1 MAESYFPF
9 NSVSGDRKYKAEDF
23 AAYFAQFL
31 GNGVFYAS
39 SEALKLKESADMTV
53 SLQAGGAFIAGRGY
67 INSTALSFTLDTAD
81 GSLNRIDRLAIRC
94 DYSTRKI
101 YAVIH
106 KGTYSANP
114 VATDLQRD
122 ADAYELA
129 IADVYVGKGVLKI
142 TQANITDQRLN
153 TTVCGI
159 VTGLV
164 TQADTT
170 DIFNE
175 FESYLTQFKAT
186 YVTDFNQWVAEH
198 ETDWTTWSNDQKTSF
213 SAWVD
218 SIKNILDD
226 AAAGK
231 LELEIEALQT
241 RATNLESSKAEQ
253 VLKDVNDT
261 TKGYSLFIQSGTL
274 WVKRVS

>member
-1 MAESYFPF
+1 
-9 NSVSGDRKYKAEDF
+9 
-23 AAYFAQFL
+23 
-31 GNGVFYAS
+31 
-39 SEALKLKESADMTV
+39 
-53 SLQAGGAFIAGRGY
+53 
-67 INSTALSFTLDTAD
+67 
-81 GSLNRIDRLAIRC
+81 
-94 DYSTRKI
+94 
-101 YAVIH
+101 VIH